1 MKIKGLLFDL
11 DGVIVSTEKNHF
23 EAWRETALSLGI
35 DFTESHNEYLKGISR
50 AGSLKKILELGRKSV
65 SAEKFQELLK
75 SKNDLYLQ
83 SIQNLSQDDLL
94 PGVLNVLQHAKEF
107 GILLGVGSS
116 SKNAIPILD
125 KLGIH
130 RFFQVVIDG
139 NGVTNPKPNPEVFL
153 KGSDSLRLSPD
164 QCMVFEDAVSGIE
177 AAKSG
182 GFVAVGVGNPNIKK
196 LSDLY
201 FESLNEFNL
210 NDYVE
215 LV

>member
-35 DFTESHNEYLKGISR
+35 DFTECLKGISR
-50 AGSLKKILELGRKSV
+50 AESLIKILELGRKSV

-182 GFVAVGVGNPNIKK
+182 GFVAVGVGNPNIRK

>member
-35 DFTESHNEYLKGISR
+35 DFTESHNELLKGISR
-50 AGSLKKILELGRKSV
+50 VDSLKKILELGCKSV

-94 PGVLNVLQHAKEF
+94 PGVLNLLQHAKEF

-201 FESLNEFNL
+201 FESLKEFNL